1 MHGRWLAFPVAFWR
15 EEFVTNNISSS
26 FSFQNL
32 QQIGQNGN
40 FKKTLTL
47 IFPHPLSGEGKGLPL
62 QVCHL
67 HPTPHVY

>member
-40 FKKTLTL
+40 LKKK
-47 IFPHPLSGEGKGLPL
+47 H
-62 QVCHL
+62 
-67 HPTPHVY
+67 